1 MIRINEIKV
10 PLDAAAEQSL
20 YPAAAKAL
28 KIDRKRIQ
36 SLEVVRKSIDS
47 RKKEEG
53 VFFVYSVDVSLDRG
67 EEELLAR
74 QKGPRVQPSP
84 PYHYELPQ
92 AARNSLLRPVVIG
105 LGPAGLFAAL
115 TLARAGYRPLVLERG
130 RDVDTRTQD
139 VKDFWRTRTLDESSN
154 VQFGEGGA
162 GTFSDGKL
170 TTGIKDVRC
179 RKVFLEFVSHGAP
192 QAILYD
198 AKPHIGTDRLG
209 AVVKSMREEIVS
221 LGGTV
226 LFSSRLLRV
235 IAANGAVHGITYR
248 HAQGREVDFE
258 TDAVILAIG
267 HSARD
272 TVEALYRQGIQMMQK
287 PFSIGARI
295 EHPQALIDR
304 AQYGRFAGHPPHGRG
319 MYTFCMCPG
328 GTVVCAASEQGGV
341 VVNGMSEWARD
352 GENANSAILVGIE
365 PEHFSSAHPL
375 AGMHDQRKIE
385 QAAFRLGG
393 GDYTAPAQL
402 VGDFLAG
409 RPSHQL
415 GAVRPTC
422 PTGVLLGDIAQVLPA
437 RVIEVMRAALVQMD
451 QKLKGFALPDAVL
464 TAPETR
470 SSSPVRILR
479 DEFLQSNLRGLY
491 PCGEGAGYAGG
502 IVSAAVDGIRCAE
515 MVLRDER

>member
-1 MIRINEIKV
+1 M
-10 PLDAAAEQSL
+10 
-20 YPAAAKAL
+20 
-28 KIDRKRIQ
+28 
-36 SLEVVRKSIDS
+36 
-47 RKKEEG
+47 
-53 VFFVYSVDVSLDRG
+53 
-67 EEELLAR
+67 
-74 QKGPRVQPSP
+74 
-84 PYHYELPQ
+84 
-92 AARNSLLRPVVIG
+92 
-105 LGPAGLFAAL
+105 
-115 TLARAGYRPLVLERG
+115 
-130 RDVDTRTQD
+130 
-139 VKDFWRTRTLDESSN
+139 
-154 VQFGEGGA
+154 
-162 GTFSDGKL
+162 
-170 TTGIKDVRC
+170 
-179 RKVFLEFVSHGAP
+179 
-192 QAILYD
+192 
-198 AKPHIGTDRLG
+198 
-209 AVVKSMREEIVS
+209 
-221 LGGTV
+221 
-226 LFSSRLLRV
+226 
-235 IAANGAVHGITYR
+235 HGITYR
-248 HAQGREVDFE
+248 DAQGSEVDFE

-295 EHPQALIDR
+295 EHPQELIDR
-304 AQYGRFAGHPPHGRG
+304 AQYGRFAGHPALGAADYKLACHPPHGRG

-365 PEHFSSAHPL
+365 PAYFSSDHPL

-402 VGDFLAG
+402 VGDFLAD
-409 RPSHQL
+409 RPSHEL

-515 MVLRDER
+515 MVLRDEQ